1 MPTNPWLPPNY
12 RKQELNPNTQF
23 LELKSRLEPY
33 VLVILGE
40 DGEPTSEVEFGE
52 IDAESDTTMFLGFD
66 SLGLEWNQL
75 RGAAALYSGD
85 DGSFSF
91 GGVELK
97 DGRASTVAF
106 STVPLGPYLGYP
118 HKLVALAADDGVEK
132 TGTLTFYSEL
142 IPGATAEDPPSYS
155 GLIGS
160 FSFSKTYT
168 AP

>member
-33 VLVILGE
+33 VLIILDENG
-40 DGEPTSEVEFGE
+40 DPISDVAFGDIE
-52 IDAESDTTMFLGFD
+52 ADTDMTLYLGFEAM
-66 SLGLEWNQL
+66 GLEWDQL
-75 RGAAALYSGD
+75 RGALAVYSGD
-85 DGSFSF
+85 DASFRF
-91 GGVELK
+91 GGVDIE
-97 DGRASTVAF
+97 DGRFSTVAF
-106 STVPLGPYLGYP
+106 STVPLGPYFGFP
-118 HKLVALAADDGVEK
+118 VKLIALAADDGVEK

-142 IPGATAEDPPSYS
+142 VPGATIMNPPSYS

-160 FSFSKTYT
+160 ISFSKTYN